1 MIRFPWHLTN
11 GTCAIQD
18 GTAGAAVNGM
28 PAYTFATKTGLSAVP
43 CRYQP
48 AGYSDSLRLGREMG
62 EITDTF
68 LLPPTVGSTAVV
80 VNAQDKI
87 VFGGNTYR
95 VIGSGAVSAGDG
107 GMIRVLCSRN
117 T

>member
-1 MIRFPWHLTN
+1 MKRYPYHLIN

-18 GTAGAAVNGM
+18 GTPGTAVNGM
-28 PAYTFATKTGLSAVP
+28 PAYTFANKSGLSAVP

-48 AGYSDSLRLGREMG
+48 VSASDAFRMGREMG
-62 EITDTF
+62 DVTIRF
-68 LLPPTVGSTAVV
+68 YLPPTVGTTAVV

-87 VFGGNTYR
+87 VFNGVTYR
-95 VIGSGAVSAGDG
+95 ALGPGEVSAGDG
-107 GMIRVLCSRN
+107 GMIRVLCGQN

>member
-18 GTAGAAVNGM
+18 GTAGTAVNGM
-28 PAYTFATKTGLSAVP
+28 VPYTFANKTGLSAVP
-43 CRYQP
+43 CRYEP
-48 AGYSDSLRLGREMG
+48 VSASDALRMGREMG
-62 EITDTF
+62 DVTIRF
-68 LLPPTVGSTAVV
+68 YLPSTVGNTAVV

-87 VFGGNTYR
+87 VFGGVTYR
-95 VIGSGAVSAGDG
+95 AIGPGEVSAGDG
-107 GMIRVLCSRN
+107 GVIRVICGRN